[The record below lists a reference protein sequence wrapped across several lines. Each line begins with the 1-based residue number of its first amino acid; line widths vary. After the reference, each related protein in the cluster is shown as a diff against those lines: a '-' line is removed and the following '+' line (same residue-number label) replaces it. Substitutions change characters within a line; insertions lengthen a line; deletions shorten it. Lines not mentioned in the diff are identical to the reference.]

1 MRLGIRGVGKS
12 FGTTPVLT
20 DISFDVAQGSR
31 TAIVGPSGCGKTT
44 LLRLI
49 AGFIEP
55 DSGEIVLGGRP
66 LTAPGVCVPAHRR
79 GIGYVAQDGALFP
92 HLSVAA
98 NIGFGLPRGGRTQR
112 IKDVMT
118 LTSLDVDLATRYPHQ
133 LSGGQQQRVALARAL
148 APRPEVVLLDEP
160 FTSLD
165 TGLREQTRA
174 AVISALERSGT
185 TTVLVTHDQEE
196 ALSFGDGVAV
206 MVRGSLPQSGSP
218 EAVFGDPGSAEIA
231 ALMGPIVILPA
242 VRDGS
247 EIDSALGRIKVRHDR
262 SAGASSV
269 SAMVRPSQVSI
280 ISDLSHGSA
289 SIAGVRYI
297 GPTAVVSLRTVGDQ
311 PIDLSLSVPAQQT
324 HSLTV
329 GAVVGLKVDG
339 GAVLYPA
346 STAIR

>member
-20 DISFDVAQGSR
+20 DISLDLAPGSR

-55 DSGEIVLGGRP
+55 DAGEIALGGRT
-66 LTAPGVCVPAHRR
+66 LAAPGVYVPAHRR

-98 NIGFGLPRGGRTQR
+98 NIGFGLPRAGRTQR
-112 IKDVMT
+112 IVELLA
-118 LTSLDVDLATRYPHQ
+118 LTSLDANLATRYPHQ

-160 FTSLD
+160 FTALD

-196 ALSFGDGVAV
+196 ALSFGDGIAV

-218 EAVFGDPGSAEIA
+218 EAVFGDPASAEIA
-231 ALMGPIVILPA
+231 ALLGPIIVLPA
-242 VRDGS
+242 VRVGA
-247 EIDSALGRIKVRHDR
+247 EIDSALGLLSVRHDR
-262 SAGASSV
+262 SAGAASL
-269 SAMVRPSQVSI
+269 SAMLRPSQVSI
-280 ISDLSHGSA
+280 SADRSDGSA
-289 SIAGVRYI
+289 SVVGVRHI
-297 GPTAVVSLRTVGDQ
+297 GPTAMVSLRTAGTQ
-311 PIDLSLSVPAQQT
+311 PIDLTLSLPAQQT
-324 HSLTV
+324 RSLAV
-329 GAVVGLKVDG
+329 GAVVGLTVDG
-339 GAVLYPA
+339 GAALYPA
-346 STAIR
+346 GTLTP